1 MHKLFHRCQPSP
13 SMAVALIALTV
24 ALGGTSYAA
33 LKLPK
38 NSVGSDQI
46 RANAIS
52 GAKIRDGSLFAND
65 FAAGQIPKGPRG
77 DIGPQGPAGVP
88 GTAGAQG
95 ATGSQGP
102 PGVAQVVVRRRP
114 DLVRLA
120 PAAGAGADLVT
131 MQLPAGQWS
140 ISAVTNGLYDGAVGA
155 TFRCFLNINGT
166 TAPESIQAVAL
177 GVAAGLA
184 RGAVFAPEAAVSSA
198 APSTVVLRCNH
209 EQAAPASS
217 FGPDFAASR
226 IVAIRADSLDVAAG

>member
-1 MHKLFHRCQPSP
+1 M
-13 SMAVALIALTV
+13 
-24 ALGGTSYAA
+24 
-33 LKLPK
+33 
-38 NSVGSDQI
+38 
-46 RANAIS
+46 
-52 GAKIRDGSLFAND
+52 
-65 FAAGQIPKGPRG
+65 
-77 DIGPQGPAGVP
+77 
-88 GTAGAQG
+88 
-95 ATGSQGP
+95 
-102 PGVAQVVVRRRP
+102 RRRP

-140 ISAVTNGLYDGAVGA
+140 ISAVTNGLYDGAAGA
-155 TFRCFLNINGT
+155 TFRCFLNINAN

-209 EQAAPASS
+209 EQAAPASG